1 MKNEPLKNEIRAV
14 WSLIRFRLH
23 VKAVARRE
31 RKERDRLGAGIFTA
45 EEQRQNRKNWKK
57 EEDSHAY

>member
-1 MKNEPLKNEIRAV
+1 MKRQSLRNEMRAV

-31 RKERDRLGAGIFTA
+31 RKERDRMGAGIFTA
-45 EEQRQNRKNWKK
+45 EEQRQNRKQWEK
-57 EEDSHAY
+57 EGAIAY